1 MWNHMMVG
9 PTPFTT
15 DAKGALQ
22 ISLAPV
28 IASWM
33 WREDGT
39 LLTKFLGSI
48 QLTYVMKAK
57 KNSWDAKITGYVLSA
72 GHGTKDVHVAGAVV
86 GLPHALSVRN
96 KKYTA
101 ITVTL
106 E

>member
-57 KNSWDAKITGYVLSA
+57 KNSWDAKIASYVLETASGSTHTVEGA
-72 GHGTKDVHVAGAVV
+72 AVPSPFAEDVRS
-86 GLPHALSVRN
+86 L
-96 KKYTA
+96 KYTSMK
-101 ITVTL
+101 VVL
-106 E
+106 V